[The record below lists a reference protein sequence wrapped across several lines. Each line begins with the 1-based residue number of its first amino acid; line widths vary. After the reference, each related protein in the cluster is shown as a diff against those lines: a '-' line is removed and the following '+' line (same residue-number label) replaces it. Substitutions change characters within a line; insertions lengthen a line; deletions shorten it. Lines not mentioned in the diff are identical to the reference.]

1 VFKKKKEEMHM
12 KLKNNIWSITLISA
26 LLFTGCGTVNAGIES
41 GDINNKETSS
51 DSTGV
56 NASSGNSANDSANR
70 ISASDVFSDRDLET
84 GYDESSAAVIKL
96 NGKSAS
102 CDSDVVKISGSKITI
117 TDEGTYIIS
126 GTLKDGMVVVDAD
139 KTDKIQIVLN
149 GAEIS
154 SSTSAAL
161 YVLKADKVFVT
172 TAAKSENTLSNG
184 GTYKAI
190 DKNNIDSVIYSKED
204 LTLNGE
210 GSLTINA
217 KAGHGIV
224 SKDSLVLTSG
234 EYSITAESHGLSG
247 KDDVSVADG
256 SYKIVSGK
264 DGIHAENT
272 DDESLGFVYIKDGTF
287 DITSE
292 GDGISGAAFGQ
303 IENGSFTIKTGGGCE
318 AAKVKTEQNMG
329 DMRMQDAHNH
339 GPGMRDARRPEQQG
353 DGADMPSDV
362 PSGRPDMPS
371 DAPEGKTDI
380 PSDKQEDS
388 DSNNTIS
395 IKGIKA
401 SGDLYL
407 DGGEFE
413 INSEDDSLHS
423 NSNIKITKGTYKL
436 ASGDDG
442 IHADSDVAISD
453 GTVNISQC
461 YEGIEGK
468 TINISGGDI
477 SLVSSDDGLNASG
490 GADGSGY
497 GGRGDSFAASD
508 DVFISISGGTIY
520 IVASG
525 DGVDSNGNLTV
536 SGGQTYVSG
545 PSNSGNGA
553 LDYNGEASIS
563 GGTFVAASASG
574 MAQNFGSSSTQGAM
588 LVSTENGASG
598 DEISLTD
605 SDGNVLVSWKAEKN
619 YSCVNISCP
628 ELVKGETYTL
638 TAGSAVS
645 EITMSDLIYG
655 EGDEAGRGGGKEP
668 GGMGGHKGDRGM
680 KQI

>member
-1 VFKKKKEEMHM
+1 M
-12 KLKNNIWSITLISA
+12 KLKNSIWSITLISA
-26 LLFTGCGTVNAGIES
+26 LLFTGCSTVNAGIES
-41 GDINNKETSS
+41 GDIGSKETSS
-51 DSTGV
+51 DNTGDSA
-56 NASSGNSANDSANR
+56 ASENSADDSANR

-84 GYDESSAAVIKL
+84 GYDEGSAAVIKL

-102 CDSDVVKISGSKITI
+102 CDSDAVKISGSKITI

-126 GTLKDGMVVVDAD
+126 GTLQDGMVVVDAG
-139 KTDKIQIVLN
+139 KSDKIQIVLN

-154 SSTSAAL
+154 NSTSAAL

-172 TAAKSENTLSNG
+172 TAEKSENTLSNG
-184 GTYKAI
+184 GAYKAI
-190 DKNNIDSVIYSKED
+190 DENNIDSVIYSKED

-234 EYSITAESHGLSG
+234 EYSITAENHGLSG

-303 IENGSFTIKTGGGCE
+303 IENGSFTIKTGGGSE
-318 AAKVKTEQNMG
+318 AAEAKTEQK
-329 DMRMQDAHNH
+329 QDAPHNH
-339 GPGMRDARRPEQQG
+339 GSGMRDARNPEQQ
-353 DGADMPSDV
+353 ADSADRPSSV

-371 DAPEGKTDI
+371 DMPSGRPDMPSDESEGKTDI
-380 PSDKQEDS
+380 PSDKSEE
-388 DSNNTIS
+388 SNSNDTVS

-401 SGDLYL
+401 SGNLYL

-413 INSEDDSLHS
+413 IDSEDDSLHS
-423 NSNIKITKGTYKL
+423 NNNIMITKGTYKL

-468 TINISGGDI
+468 IINISGGDI

-520 IVASG
+520 IDASG

-553 LDYNGEASIS
+553 LDYNGEANIS
-563 GGTFVAASASG
+563 GGTFAAASASG
-574 MAQNFGSSSTQGAM
+574 MAQNFGTSSTQGAM

-605 SDGNVLVSWKAEKN
+605 SDGNVLVSWKVEKD

-638 TAGSAVS
+638 TTGSAVN

-655 EGDEAGRGGGKEP
+655 EGDEAGRGGGKGP
-668 GGMGGHKGDRGM
+668 GGMDGHKGDRDM

>member
-1 VFKKKKEEMHM
+1 M
-12 KLKNNIWSITLISA
+12 KLKNNIWPIALISA
-26 LLFTGCGTVNAGIES
+26 LLFTGCGTVNAGMES

-51 DSTGV
+51 DSAGDGA
-56 NASSGNSANDSANR
+56 ASENSANDSANR

-84 GYDESSAAVIKL
+84 GYDESSAAIVKL

-102 CDSDVVKISGSKITI
+102 CDSDAVKISGSKITI

-126 GTLKDGMVVVDAD
+126 GTLQDGMVVVDAD
-139 KTDKIQIVLN
+139 KTDKIQIVLS

-154 SSTSAAL
+154 NSTSAAL
-161 YVLKADKVFVT
+161 YVLKADKVFIT

-184 GTYKAI
+184 GAYKAI
-190 DKNNIDSVIYSKED
+190 DENNIDSVIYSKED

-234 EYSITAESHGLSG
+234 EYSITAENHGLSG
-247 KDDVSVADG
+247 KDDVSVAGG

-272 DDESLGFVYIKDGTF
+272 EDESLGFVYIKDGTF
-287 DITSE
+287 DIASE
-292 GDGISGAAFGQ
+292 GDGISGTAFGQ
-303 IENGSFTIKTGGGCE
+303 IEDGSFKIKTGGGCE
-318 AAKVKTEQNMG
+318 AAEVKTEQK
-329 DMRMQDAHNH
+329 QDAHNH
-339 GPGMRDARRPEQQG
+339 GPGMRDARSPEQQEG
-353 DGADMPSDV
+353 SADRPSSA
-362 PSGRPDMPS
+362 PSGRPDMPTE
-371 DAPEGKTDI
+371 APEDKKDI
-380 PSDKQEDS
+380 PSEKPDES
-388 DSNNTIS
+388 DSNDTVS

-423 NSNIKITKGTYKL
+423 NGNIKITKGTYKL

-520 IVASG
+520 IDASG

-553 LDYNGEASIS
+553 LDYNGEANIS
-563 GGTFVAASASG
+563 GGTFAAVSASG

-605 SDGNVLVSWKAEKN
+605 SDGNVLVSWKAEKD

-655 EGDEAGRGGGKEP
+655 EGSGAGRGGGKES
-668 GGMGGHKGDRGM
+668 GGMGGHKGDRDM